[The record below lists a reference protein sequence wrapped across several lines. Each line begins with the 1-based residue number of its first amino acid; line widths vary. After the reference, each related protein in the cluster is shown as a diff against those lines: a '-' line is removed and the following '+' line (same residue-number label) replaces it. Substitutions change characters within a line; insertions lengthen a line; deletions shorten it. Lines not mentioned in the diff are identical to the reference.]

1 MMFCEK
7 CGTILLPKKEERK
20 ISLACP
26 SCGLVSKK
34 RETLVLKE
42 KVQPLK
48 KDQIEVV
55 DKKVETLPKIKEQ
68 CPKCGHSDAYYW
80 LVQTRAG
87 DEAET
92 RFFRCAKC
100 NHVWRAY

>member
-7 CGTILLPKKEERK
+7 CGSILIPKKDDRK
-20 ISLACP
+20 TVLFCN
-26 SCGLVSKK
+26 SCGSASKK
-34 RETLVLKE
+34 KETIILKE
-42 KVQPLK
+42 KVQLSK

-55 DKKVETLPKIKEQ
+55 DKKVETLPKIKEK
-68 CPKCGHSDAYYW
+68 CSKCGHPEAYYW